1 MFNIEF
7 KDKIMNS
14 IEKVELFKE
23 EAISVNT
30 SIMNDDYFILHIE
43 FY

>member
-1 MFNIEF
+1 
-7 KDKIMNS
+7 MNS

-30 SIMNDDYFILHIE
+30 SIMNDDYILHIE